1 MRISDWSSDVCSSD
15 LLIDREAIGVE
26 AMAIAAVGKPVRI
39 ATPPLASG
47 IFAQQHLN
55 IPPHIVRHDGKAASS
70 EWIGRQGNLGPAV
83 KKGAKRLI
91 AYNVEGY
98 RRTPCHYPEP
108 LIVGWRPVR

>member
-1 MRISDWSSDVCSSD
+1 MIEVSQIARQE
-15 LLIDREAIGVE
+15 LLQRIDREAIVVE

-91 AYNVEGY
+91 DRKSTSLNSSHSCASRMPSYA
-98 RRTPCHYPEP
+98 
-108 LIVGWRPVR
+108 

>member
-1 MRISDWSSDVCSSD
+1 MIEVSQIARQE
-15 LLIDREAIGVE
+15 LLQRIDREAIVVE

-91 AYNVEGY
+91 RSEE
-98 RRTPCHYPEP
+98 RRVGKGCVSTCRSRWAP
-108 LIVGWRPVR
+108 LN

>member
-47 IFAQQHLN
+47 ILAQQHLN
-55 IPPHIVRHDGKAASS
+55 NPPHIARHEGKAASS
-70 EWIGRQGNLGPAV
+70 EWNGRQGDPGPAV
-83 KKGAKRLI
+83 KKGTKRMI
-91 AYNVEGY
+91 GYPGEGSD
-98 RRTPCHYPEP
+98 RKRA
-108 LIVGWRPVR
+108 L

>member
-1 MRISDWSSDVCSSD
+1 
-15 LLIDREAIGVE
+15 
-26 AMAIAAVGKPVRI
+26 MAIAAVGKPVRI

-83 KKGAKRLI
+83 TKGAKRLI
-91 AYNVEGY
+91 AYHVEGE
-98 RRTPCHYPEP
+98 RRTTCNYCEQF
-108 LIVGWRPVR
+108 IVGWRAVHVQGKGGSRGG